1 MKLTRARSSVGANC
15 QYILGLHP
23 PRGSRSARS
32 MAESTEHAEIAEG
45 FVPDLCRPRTVLVV
59 VLLAELL
66 VFMLVASAHGFG
78 PDAQLAL
85 ALLSL
90 YVQMLTLSATA
101 ALCSVRRVLAQQ
113 SLGRAMAGAWLLVM
127 GVIACIAEAAWQ
139 VVTPLDHER
148 ALIDTAHGEF
158 LARTLVIAGIAA
170 ALILRYFLV
179 THLWRRQILAES
191 RARLQALQARIRPHF
206 LFNCMNTIASLTRS
220 DPATAERVVEDLSD
234 LFRASLRDA
243 GEWGTFGEEAAL
255 ARRYLDIEAVRLG
268 PRLAVDWDL
277 GDIPVDIP
285 FPRFILQPLLENA
298 LFHGIEPLPEGGRIV
313 VEGRVL
319 QTTIRLEIRNP
330 LRVGPA
336 RSGGHGLA
344 LDNVRQRLS
353 ACYPGQT
360 AVLETRAEPDLF
372 RCQITFPRRPE
383 RT

>member
-1 MKLTRARSSVGANC
+1 
-15 QYILGLHP
+15 
-23 PRGSRSARS
+23 
-32 MAESTEHAEIAEG
+32 MAENTETPENPDG
-45 FVPDLCRPRTVLVV
+45 FVPDLCRPQAVLVV

-66 VFMLVASAHGFG
+66 VFMLVVSAHGLG
-78 PDAQLAL
+78 ADAQLAL

-90 YVQMLTLSATA
+90 YVQMLALSATA
-101 ALCSVRRVLAQQ
+101 ALCSVRQVLARQP
-113 SLGRAMAGAWLLVM
+113 LAHAMVGAWLLVM

-170 ALILRYFLV
+170 ALILRYFLI

-243 GEWGTFGEEAAL
+243 GEWGTFGEEALL

-268 PRLAVDWDL
+268 ARLVVDWQL
-277 GDIPVDIP
+277 EGIPAEVP

-298 LFHGIEPLPEGGRIV
+298 LFHGIEPLPEGGRIA
-313 VEGRVL
+313 VEGRVSEHA
-319 QTTIRLEIRNP
+319 IRVEIRNP
-330 LRVGPA
+330 LRAGTA

-344 LDNVRQRLS
+344 LDNVRQRLA
-353 ACYPGQT
+353 ACYPRQA
-360 AVLETRAEPDLF
+360 AVLETQAEPGSF
-372 RCQITFPRRPE
+372 RCRIEFPRPPRPA
-383 RT
+383 

>member
-1 MKLTRARSSVGANC
+1 MT
-15 QYILGLHP
+15 
-23 PRGSRSARS
+23 
-32 MAESTEHAEIAEG
+32 ESTNNPKNLDG
-45 FVPDLCRPRTVLVV
+45 FVPDLCRPQAVLVV

-66 VFMLVASAHGFG
+66 VFMLVVSAHGIG
-78 PDAQLAL
+78 ADAQLAL

-90 YVQMLTLSATA
+90 YVQMLALSATG
-101 ALCSVRRVLAQQ
+101 ALCSVRRALARQPL
-113 SLGRAMAGAWLLVM
+113 SRAMLGAWVLVM
-127 GVIACIAEAAWQ
+127 SVVGCIAEVAWQ

-158 LARTLVIAGIAA
+158 LVRTLVIAGIAA

-243 GEWGTFGEEAAL
+243 GEWGTFGEEATL

-268 PRLAVDWDL
+268 SRLTVDWDL
-277 GDIPVDIP
+277 AAIPTELP

-319 QTTIRLEIRNP
+319 ERVICLEIRNP
-330 LRVGPA
+330 LRTGVV

-344 LDNVRQRLS
+344 LDNVRQRL
-353 ACYPGQT
+353 AGCYPGNA
-360 AVLETRAEPDLF
+360 AVLETQAEPDAF
-372 RCQITFPRRPE
+372 RCRIEVPRQAGPA
-383 RT
+383 